1 MVPQTSVTSR
11 AAWVVVAMLWIVAL
25 LNYLDRN
32 IVTAMGEPV
41 KAAFSLG
48 DAQFGLV
55 SSTFMWVYGACSL
68 FAGYAADRFGRRPV
82 IFASL
87 AIWSAATFA
96 TGSVLSFEGMLAAR
110 AIMGVS
116 EAFYMPAAVAL
127 IAEYH
132 RGSTRSRAT
141 ALHLSGT
148 HAGAICGGL
157 GGLMADEVG
166 WRAAFHIF
174 GAIGV
179 GYALVLIAFLPR
191 PPEGGAGSET
201 PRASDPAPA
210 GGASSGLA
218 ARGFLLLLVMSAFD
232 GAALW
237 TLRNWLPEF
246 FRTELGVASRWAGL
260 LGTSAFSAAAFAGM
274 VVASSLSDRWSRTH
288 PRART
293 LIPGAWYVAAA
304 VAFVVLGT
312 TASVPV
318 LVGCVLVAGS
328 ARGSLDANLMPA
340 VCTQVSRRYW
350 ATGYGLLN
358 FAGTTA
364 GGAMT
369 FAGGWLKDQNVP
381 LSATFQMA
389 GGLVLV
395 AGVCLLV
402 VRPVAVPHRPNAGT
416 P

>member
-1 MVPQTSVTSR
+1 MNAQTSR
-11 AAWVVVAMLWIVAL
+11 AAWVVVAMLWLVAL

-68 FAGYAADRFGRRPV
+68 FAGYVADRFGRRPV

-157 GGLMADEVG
+157 GGLLADEVG
-166 WRAAFHIF
+166 WRTAFHLF
-174 GAIGV
+174 GAVGV
-179 GYALVLIAFLPR
+179 GYALVLIAFLPK
-191 PPEGGAGSET
+191 
-201 PRASDPAPA
+201 PADATDIPQAAEPA
-210 GGASSGLA
+210 ALDSSTGLA
-218 ARGFLLLLVMSAFD
+218 ARGFLLLLAMSAFD

-260 LGTSAFSAAAFAGM
+260 LGTSTFSAAAFFGM
-274 VVASSLSDRWSRTH
+274 LVASSLSDRWSRTH

-293 LIPGAWYVAAA
+293 LIPGVWYSAAA
-304 VAFVVLGT
+304 VAFVVLGA

-340 VCTQVSRRYW
+340 VCTQISRKYW

-395 AGVCLLV
+395 AGICLLV
-402 VRPVAVPHRPNAGT
+402 ARPRVVPPPPHAGT

>member
-1 MVPQTSVTSR
+1 MNAQTSR
-11 AAWVVVAMLWIVAL
+11 AAWVVVAMLWLVAL

-68 FAGYAADRFGRRPV
+68 FAGYVADRFGRRPV

-157 GGLMADEVG
+157 GGLLADEVG
-166 WRAAFHIF
+166 WRTAFHLF
-174 GAIGV
+174 GAVGV
-179 GYALVLIAFLPR
+179 GYALVLIAFLPK
-191 PPEGGAGSET
+191 
-201 PRASDPAPA
+201 PADAAENPA
-210 GGASSGLA
+210 TAEPSAVDSSTGLA
-218 ARGFLLLLVMSAFD
+218 ARGFLLLLAMSAFD

-260 LGTSAFSAAAFAGM
+260 LGTSTFSAAAFAGM
-274 VVASSLSDRWSRTH
+274 LVASSLSDRWSRTY

-293 LIPGAWYVAAA
+293 LIPGVWYSAAA

-312 TASVPV
+312 TSSVPV

-340 VCTQVSRRYW
+340 ICTQISRKYW

-395 AGVCLLV
+395 AGICLLV
-402 VRPVAVPHRPNAGT
+402 ARPRVVPPLPHAGT